1 MFVTWG
7 REVLKIELVTC
18 QSCPFKVSKREIGR
32 QNRCKLTSKTEQ
44 KGGKETKNF
53 FGAKGQKRGK
63 HSSIFRGDRGV
74 KQRKTWVNLK
84 FLYSIPA

>member
-1 MFVTWG
+1 MQTHIKNG
-7 REVLKIELVTC
+7 A
-18 QSCPFKVSKREIGR
+18 
-32 QNRCKLTSKTEQ
+32 